1 MLTHSDNYVYLL
13 IQCQLLQVIIFEL
26 TFLSFSFQHI
36 LLLERL
42 FLAYYSWNFHLPF
55 SNLKGIITGKTEYTC
70 IIFYEKHFY
79 LDTYIFLFSYIINII
94 FIIIILFLY
103 S

>member
-1 MLTHSDNYVYLL
+1 
-13 IQCQLLQVIIFEL
+13 

-70 IIFYEKHFY
+70 IIFYAKHFY
-79 LDTYIFLFSYIINII
+79 LDT
-94 FIIIILFLY
+94 FIFLY
-103 S
+103 SYDTKHLIIRLINVQIYDKLDRNFVIDVLSLKIEMKNN